1 MKFFVDRPV
10 ATAMVYLALLCL
22 GVYSYLNT
30 PLELVPE
37 ESYPRVYIRT
47 RWSGAPPEV
56 IQTQITAPLEEVA
69 ASVKGVRK
77 ITSISQ
83 INSSIITLE
92 FDPKTNMEFSTLA
105 LREEIAKIRENLPY
119 GVRPE
124 VQPYIPEDFSIK
136 PLLNYTISGNYSLQK
151 LREIVKDRLEFGI
164 GAIKGVASARIS
176 GGSDPELR
184 IIMDERKLKAYNI
197 HPYQISSALS
207 QRLQTYP
214 AGRVKDGS
222 QEYIFKVSDPVTKT
236 RELGETIISHS
247 GNNPLKLKDLA
258 QLVPTY
264 ADIYEIRR
272 INGQPTVTLTILK
285 ESGTNTLKVVREVKA
300 KLEQVKKE
308 LPPDLI
314 FRIVNDESKEVR
326 KNLNNLYLLAIII
339 TVVVFIMI
347 FIVLRSLKP
356 SLLILSSI
364 LFSVVITFNLIYIFK
379 ISMNILTLG
388 ALALGFGMFVDNAIV
403 VFENTLRLR
412 EKGLAPHQA
421 ALQAPKQVF
430 VAVLASTLTTISVFF
445 AFAYFQG
452 RLRMYYLPLA
462 IVISSALSAS
472 LLVSFSLI
480 PALSPVLIKKP
491 RKVREEKLRGSF
503 EKFLKFALRHPLE
516 IICIVAAILYG
527 TYRWFKAEVT
537 IGEWLHWYSEQ
548 SLNVYITMPPGTE
561 IETTDGVIK
570 KFEAKVLE
578 ADYEKEMNTSVS
590 AEYALTTITFPPK
603 IEYSFRPYLLK
614 EQLIQLATQFAG
626 INITVAGFDPQSYYS
641 SGLGSGTYYESNIK
655 FYGYNLKK
663 LGEIT
668 SELAQTLKKNP
679 RIKDWRI
686 TSSRYGWW
694 WGADSFEYILKINN
708 EAMIKYKIDPIY
720 LYSHFSSLV
729 RGTFGI
735 PLRARIEGKETN
747 LSIKFPKT
755 ESMDINTL
763 LDSLIR
769 TPGGEYLRLKEITT
783 LQEKLIASSIDRENQ
798 QFQQTLMWEFRGP
811 YKAAENY
818 KKAVFSSLRLPPGFS
833 ATLGEEF
840 RWMTQEEK
848 GQIKFAIIFSLIIIF
863 MILASLYESLIQPF
877 IIMLSVPLALIGV
890 FLAFIIAGYAFD
902 SSAYVGVILLGG
914 IVVNNAILVVDNI
927 NHKRKQGIPLLEAVS
942 KGTRERVRPIFMTTS
957 TTVFGILPMLLIK
970 LEVGRRQI
978 WSSLALCTAGGLVSS
993 TIFLLIIIPIFY
1005 FYGDRVRF
1013 WAQEKVIEFLN
1024 ALKS

>member
-1 MKFFVDRPV
+1 MNIFIRRPV
-10 ATAMVYLALLCL
+10 ATAMIYLALLAL

-37 ESYPRVYIRT
+37 ENYPRVYIRT
-47 RWSGAPPEV
+47 NWQGAPPEV
-56 IQTQITAPLEEVA
+56 IQTQVTAPLEEI
-69 ASVKGVRK
+69 ASNVKGVRK
-77 ITSISQ
+77 IISSSQ
-83 INSSIITLE
+83 INSSAITLE
-92 FDPKTNMEFSTLA
+92 FDPKANMEFSILA
-105 LREEIAKIRENLPY
+105 LREEIAKIRANLPY

-124 VQPYIPEDFSIK
+124 VQPYVPEDFTTK
-136 PLLNYTISGNYSLQK
+136 PLLDYTISGNYSLQK

-164 GAIKGVASARIS
+164 GAVKGVASATIR
-176 GGSDPELR
+176 GGSDPELK
-184 IIMDERKLKAYNI
+184 IILDEKKIKAYDI
-197 HPYQISSALS
+197 HAFQVISALS

-214 AGRVKDGS
+214 AGRVRDGS
-222 QEYIFKVSDPVTKT
+222 QEYIFKISDTVNRT
-236 RELGETIISHS
+236 RELGEIIISYS

-258 QLVPTY
+258 QLVPSY
-264 ADIYEIRR
+264 ADIYAIRR
-272 INGQPTVTLTILK
+272 INGQPTVGLTILK
-285 ESGTNTLKVVREVKA
+285 ESGANTLKVVREVKA
-300 KLEQVKKE
+300 KLEQLKKE
-308 LPPDLI
+308 LPSDLI

-326 KNLNNLYLLAIII
+326 KNLNNLYLLAVII
-339 TVVVFIMI
+339 TAVVFIMI
-347 FIVLRSLKP
+347 FVVLRSLKP

-379 ISMNILTLG
+379 ISMNVLTLG
-388 ALALGFGMFVDNAIV
+388 ALALGFGMFVDNSVV

-412 EKGLAPHQA
+412 EKGLSPLQA
-421 ALQAPKQVF
+421 ALQAPREVF

-462 IVISSALSAS
+462 IVISSALAAS

-480 PALSPVLIKKP
+480 PALSPALIKIQ
-491 RKVREEKLRGSF
+491 RKVKEEKFRGYF
-503 EKFLKFALRHPLE
+503 EKFLKFMLRHPLE
-516 IICIVAAILYG
+516 VVCIVMAILYG
-527 TYRWFKAEVT
+527 TYRWFRSEVT
-537 IGEWLHWYSEQ
+537 IGEFFRWYSEQ
-548 SLNVYITMPPGTE
+548 SLSVYTRMPPGTA
-561 IETTDGVIK
+561 IETTDNVIK

-578 ADYEKEMNTSVS
+578 ADYEKEMNTTVS
-590 AEYALTTITFPPK
+590 SEYAIITITFPPE
-603 IEYSFRPYLLK
+603 IEYSYRPYLLK

-626 INITVAGFDPQSYYS
+626 ININIYGFDPQGYYS

-668 SELAQTLKKNP
+668 SNLVQTLKKNP

-694 WGADSFEYILKINN
+694 SAMESFEYILKIDK
-708 EAMIKYKIDPIY
+708 EAMRRYNIDPRY

-735 PLRARIEGKETN
+735 PLKAKIEGKETN
-747 LSIKFPKT
+747 LSIKFPKA

-769 TPGGEYLRLKEITT
+769 TSGGQYLRLKEISI
-783 LQEKLIASSIDRENQ
+783 LEERPIAGSIDRENQ
-798 QFQQTLMWEFRGP
+798 QFQQTVMWEFRGP
-811 YKAAENY
+811 SKAAENY
-818 KKAVFSSLRLPPGFS
+818 RKALFSSLRLPPGFS
-833 ATLGEEF
+833 ATLGEEW
-840 RWMTQEEK
+840 RWMTAEEK

-877 IIMLSVPLALIGV
+877 FIMLAVPLALIGV
-890 FLAFIIAGYAFD
+890 FLAFIITGYPFD

-914 IVVNNAILVVDNI
+914 IVVNNSILIVDNI
-927 NHKRKQGIPLLEAVS
+927 NHKRRQGLPLLEAVL

-993 TIFLLIIIPIFY
+993 TIFLLIIVPIFY
-1005 FYGDRVRF
+1005 FYGDRIRF
-1013 WAQEKVIEFLN
+1013 WAKEKVLEFIRI
-1024 ALKS
+1024 LKT

>member
-1 MKFFVDRPV
+1 MKFFIDRPV
-10 ATAMVYLALLCL
+10 ATAMVYLALLAL

-37 ESYPRVYIRT
+37 ESYPRVYVSA
-47 RWSGAPPEV
+47 RWPGAPPEV
-56 IQTQITAPLEEVA
+56 IQTQVTAPLEEA
-69 ASVKGVRK
+69 AANVKGVRK
-77 ITSISQ
+77 ISSTSQ
-83 INSSIITLE
+83 INSSLITLE
-92 FDPKTNMEFSTLA
+92 FNPKTDMEFSTLA

-124 VQPYIPEDFSIK
+124 VRPYVPEDFSVK

-151 LREIVKDRLEFGI
+151 LREIVKDKLEFGI
-164 GAIKGVASARIS
+164 GAIKGVASARVI

-184 IIMDERKLKAYNI
+184 IIMDEKKLKAYDI
-197 HPYQISSALS
+197 HPYEISYALS

-214 AGRVKDGS
+214 AGRVKDGN
-222 QEYIFKVSDPVTKT
+222 QEFIFKVSDAVNKTK
-236 RELGETIISHS
+236 ELSETLISYS

-258 QLVPTY
+258 QIVSSY
-264 ADIYEIRR
+264 ADIYEIMR
-272 INGQPTVTLTILK
+272 INGQPTVTLRILK
-285 ESGTNTLKVVREVKA
+285 EPATNTLKVVRDVKA

-308 LPPDLI
+308 LPSDLI
-314 FRIVNDESKEVR
+314 FRIVNDESKELR
-326 KNLNNLYLLAIII
+326 KNLNNLYLLAAII

-364 LFSVVITFNLIYIFK
+364 LFSVVITFNLIFLFK

-403 VFENTLRLR
+403 VFENILRLR
-412 EKGLAPHQA
+412 EKGLSPFQA
-421 ALQAPKQVF
+421 ALQAPKEVF

-480 PALSPVLIKKP
+480 PALSPLLIKRP
-491 RKVREEKLRGSF
+491 RKAKEEKLRGYF
-503 EKFLKFALRHPLE
+503 EKFLRFILRHPLE
-516 IICIVAAILYG
+516 VICIVLAVLYG
-527 TYRWFKAEVT
+527 TYRWFKSEVT
-537 IGEWLHWYSEQ
+537 IGEFFHWYSEQ
-548 SLNVYITMPPGTE
+548 SLSVRVGMPPGTE

-590 AEYALTTITFPPK
+590 AENAQIIITFPPK
-603 IEYSFRPYLLK
+603 IEYSYRPYLLK

-626 INITVAGFDPQSYYS
+626 INIYIYGFDPQGYYS
-641 SGLGSGTYYESNIK
+641 SGLGSATYYESNIK

-668 SELAQTLKKNP
+668 SELVQTLKRNP
-679 RIKDWRI
+679 RIKDWKI

-694 WGADSFEYILKINN
+694 GEDSFEYILKIDN
-708 EAMIKYKIDPIY
+708 EAMRKYNIDPRY

-729 RGTFGI
+729 NGTFGI
-735 PLRARIEGKETN
+735 PLKAKIEGKEMN
-747 LSIKFPKT
+747 ISIKFPKT

-798 QFQQTLMWEFRGP
+798 QFQQNVMWEFRGP
-811 YKAAENY
+811 TKAADNY
-818 KKAVFSSLRLPPGFS
+818 KKAIFSSLRLPPGFS
-833 ATLGEEF
+833 ATLGEEW
-840 RWMTQEEK
+840 RWMTEQEK

-863 MILASLYESLIQPF
+863 MILAALYESLIQPF
-877 IIMLSVPLALIGV
+877 FIMLAVPLALIGV
-890 FLAFIIAGYAFD
+890 FLAFIIAGYPFD

-914 IVVNNAILVVDNI
+914 IVVNNSILVVDNI
-927 NHKRKQGIPLLEAVS
+927 NHKRKQGIPLLEAVL
-942 KGTRERVRPIFMTTS
+942 KGTRERVRPILMTTS

-970 LEVGRRQI
+970 LEVGKRQI

-993 TIFLLIIIPIFY
+993 TIFILIIIPIFY
-1005 FYGDRVRF
+1005 FYGDRIRF
-1013 WAQEKVIEFLN
+1013 WAQEKIIEFLK
-1024 ALKS
+1024 ALKE